1 MITGANALAITDWNE
16 QSGYTTLSAIS
27 LTAIQKRSLKN
38 LILPLPYNFDAVPG
52 KRVVLHIE
60 MLR

>member
-27 LTAIQKRSLKN
+27 LTAIQKKVFEEFNGPSALQ
-38 LILPLPYNFDAVPG
+38 F
-52 KRVVLHIE
+52 
-60 MLR
+60 